1 MAKNMARIKN
11 GVVVNIEWCSD
22 KVPESEVLKSY
33 DGYSICVG
41 DTYSDGKF
49 YRDGEMV
56 PSDLEVAQKTIETL
70 LDQNIELTAAMAQ
83 MVEDV
88 YKQDV
93 EQNQM

>member
-1 MAKNMARIKN
+1 MAKNMARIEN

-22 KVPESEVLKSY
+22 KEPESEVLKTY
-33 DGYSICVG
+33 EGYSICVG

-49 YRDGEMV
+49 YRDGEAV
-56 PSDLEVAQKTIETL
+56 PSDLEAAQKTIETL
-70 LDQNIELTAAMAQ
+70 LTQNIELTAAMAQ